1 MIYQDFDSSAAANRS
16 IGIGE
21 RQLGYDGD
29 INERRYQ
36 TGSMK
41 YSYLFLLVSIFLG
54 GCSGMSIGDVSRAS
68 SEGIPSKQVIE
79 LSPTTTLRLE
89 THPTSNPT
97 LTPTPTRT
105 ATITPTAITEINTL
119 SYGPIYFP
127 EGINP
132 LTGIP
137 VGDQQILERRPIV
150 IKVTNF
156 PRSVRPQWGLS
167 KADHVYEYYIGDNMS
182 RFVGIFYGE
191 DAERVG
197 PIRSARLFDRH
208 IMRLYNAI
216 FVFGWADDPILEFL
230 ITPELKRRLIVE
242 RGDNCPPLCRIG
254 PAGAYN
260 NLFIN
265 TNQIGAYL
273 AERKTDNE
281 RPDLSGLRFEAGIP
295 KGGHTASKLFIEY
308 SAVSYHFWEYDPK
321 TQRYLRNQESADRVG
336 AATRYEAI
344 TDSLTGEQLAT
355 DNILV
360 LLIPH
365 EYYYKSSDTEII
377 EQLIQGEGKGY
388 ALRDGQVYPIIWKH
402 DSPYAMFNFT
412 LPDNTLYPLKPG
424 NVWFE
429 IVSDASLIE
438 QLEVKSWG
446 IKFVMPEIYSEEM
459 MDLTSP
465 GPP

>member
-1 MIYQDFDSSAAANRS
+1 
-16 IGIGE
+16 
-21 RQLGYDGD
+21 
-29 INERRYQ
+29 
-36 TGSMK
+36 MK

-97 LTPTPTRT
+97 LAPTPTPTT
-105 ATITPTAITEINTL
+105 TITPTAITEINTL

-132 LTGIP
+132 LTGMP
-137 VGDQQILERRPIV
+137 VGDQQTLERRPIV

-260 NLFIN
+260 NLFID

-273 AERKTDNE
+273 AGRKTDNE

-336 AATRYEAI
+336 AATHYETI
-344 TDSLTGEQLAT
+344 TDSLTGEQLAA

>member
-1 MIYQDFDSSAAANRS
+1 
-16 IGIGE
+16 
-21 RQLGYDGD
+21 
-29 INERRYQ
+29 
-36 TGSMK
+36 MK

-54 GCSGMSIGDVSRAS
+54 GCAGMSIGDVSRAS
-68 SEGIPSKQVIE
+68 SEGIQSEQAIV
-79 LSPTTTLRLE
+79 LFPTKTLRLE
-89 THPTSNPT
+89 THPTSNPP
-97 LTPTPTRT
+97 LAPLPTPT

-137 VGDQQILERRPIV
+137 VGDQQLLERRPIV

-216 FVFGWADDPILEFL
+216 FVFGWADDPVLEFL

-260 NLFIN
+260 NLFID

-281 RPDLSGLRFEAGIP
+281 RPDLSGLRFEAEIP
-295 KGGHTASKLFIEY
+295 NGGHEASKLSIEY

-336 AATRYEAI
+336 AAPRYEAI
-344 TDSLTGEQLAT
+344 TDSLTGEQLAA

-377 EQLIQGEGKGY
+377 EQLIQGEGKGF
-388 ALRDGQVYPIIWKH
+388 ALRDGQVYPITWKH

-424 NVWFE
+424 NLWFE
-429 IVSDASLIE
+429 IVSGASPIE
-438 QLEVKSWG
+438 QQDAGSWG
-446 IKFVMPEIYSEEM
+446 INFVMPEIYSEEM